1 MRKFMTM
8 IEMIGVLLMA
18 FWLPLNLFIDIP
30 KELGYIPLLM
40 LGVSCIYETITNRW
54 YDEEL

>member
-18 FWLPLNLFIDIP
+18 FWLPLNLFIDMP

-40 LGVSCIYETITNRW
+40 LGVSCIYESIANRW
-54 YDEEL
+54 YD